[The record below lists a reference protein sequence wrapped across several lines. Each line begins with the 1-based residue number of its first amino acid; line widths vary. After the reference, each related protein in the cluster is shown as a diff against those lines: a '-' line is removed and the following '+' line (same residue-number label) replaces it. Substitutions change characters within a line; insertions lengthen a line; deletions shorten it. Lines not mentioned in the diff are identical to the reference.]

1 MHYICQKVSNRI
13 LPPSQHPLFLNMSPG
28 VLRRKWP
35 KTHQKIAWY
44 WEPWYFRSKW
54 LNTHKLPSNIKKSI
68 LSIVNTYLDRL
79 RKYLWYPTNFLWVCF
94 CSLGVIK
101 YLLGVIRMP
110 KVYFPILGS
119 FSWSSSNAIVQYVHK
134 PQCGKLKLFMLL
146 RFYVKSILPILV
158 MKIAIL
164 IVSLGLNFELLVDF
178 SIFKAEIHQN

>member
-13 LPPSQHPLFLNMSPG
+13 LPPSQHPPIPQHGSPG

-110 KVYFPILGS
+110 KVYFPILAAFLEVVVMQLYNMSTNHTVWKFENFS
-119 FSWSSSNAIVQYVHK
+119 FTQ
-134 PQCGKLKLFMLL
+134 
-146 RFYVKSILPILV
+146 ILCEI
-158 MKIAIL
+158 
-164 IVSLGLNFELLVDF
+164 NFAV
-178 SIFKAEIHQN
+178 